1 MWVKILENVNMA
13 TGALFSNKLRSLLTM
28 LGITIGVAS
37 VVLLMSVGQA
47 LEDFVLGE
55 FSSFGS
61 DLVFV
66 FGRAD
71 NSAGDTLNAENDFEI
86 FTPMNEEQLRALQDS
101 LNVPDAS
108 VVAADLAVGD
118 PIEYDGDEYDSQVV
132 GVTPNY
138 IEAYNFTIGIGE
150 SLNWDHQDTSARVAV
165 IGTDVVE
172 EVFDGQYPIGEAIR
186 IGGVN
191 FEVIG
196 VWGEIDSFTN
206 PTINDIVVL
215 PLSTVQRRL
224 IGEREPNGEYPV
236 TSITVKARNSVVVQN
251 VVDQVRTTLRDVN
264 DLDADEADDFVVF
277 SQNQFLDTLDT
288 ITSLLTVFLA
298 TIAGISLVVGGIG
311 VMNIMLVTVTERTR
325 EIGVRKA
332 MGAQRMDILTQFLV
346 ESVTMAVIGGAI
358 GTVIAVILSIAA
370 TLSISGLSITVS
382 VFSILLATLISTI
395 VGVVFGVYPAI
406 RASSMQPI
414 DALRHE

>member
-1 MWVKILENVNMA
+1 MLVKILENVNMA
-13 TGALFSNKLRSLLTM
+13 TTALFSNKLRSLLTM

-47 LEDFVLGE
+47 LEDFVLSE

-71 NSAGDTLNAENDFEI
+71 NAVGDTLNAEDFEI
-86 FTPMNEEQLRALQDS
+86 FSSMNEEQLRELQNPS
-101 LNVPDAS
+101 NVPDAS
-108 VVAADLAVGD
+108 VVAADIAVGD
-118 PIEYDGDEYDSQVV
+118 PVEYNGEAYEPQVV
-132 GVTPNY
+132 GITPNY
-138 IEAYNFTIGIGE
+138 VEAYNFTIGVGE
-150 SLNWDHQDTSARVAV
+150 PLTWDHQETSARVAV

-172 EVFDGQYPIGEAIR
+172 EVFGGQYPVGEIIR
-186 IGGVN
+186 IGDVN

-206 PTINDIVVL
+206 PTVNDIVVL

-236 TSITVKARNSVVVQN
+236 TSITVKARNST
-251 VVDQVRTTLRDVN
+251 VVDDVVEQVRLTLRDVN
-264 DLDADEADDFVVF
+264 DLDADEQDDFVVF

-298 TIAGISLVVGGIG
+298 TIAGISLLVGGIG

-332 MGAQRMDILTQFLV
+332 MGAQRLDILTQFLV
-346 ESVTMAVIGGAI
+346 ESVTMAITGGAI
-358 GTVIAVILSIAA
+358 GTVIAVGLSVIA
-370 TLSISGLSITVS
+370 TLAISGLSITVS
-382 VFSILLATLISTI
+382 VFSILLATFISTL

-406 RASSMQPI
+406 RAAAMQPI

>member
-1 MWVKILENVNMA
+1 MLVKILENVNMA
-13 TGALFSNKLRSLLTM
+13 TTALFSNKLRSLLTM

-71 NSAGDTLNAENDFEI
+71 NSVGDTLNAEDFEI
-86 FTPMNEEQLRALQDS
+86 FSSMNEEQLRELQNPS
-101 LNVPDAS
+101 NVPDAS
-108 VVAADLAVGD
+108 VVAADIAVGD
-118 PIEYDGDEYDSQVV
+118 PVEYNGEEYDSQVV
-132 GVTPNY
+132 GITPNY

-150 SLNWDHQDTSARVAV
+150 PLTWDHQETSARVAV

-172 EVFDGQYPIGEAIR
+172 EVFGGRYPVGEVIR
-186 IGGVN
+186 IGAVN

-206 PTINDIVVL
+206 PEVNDIVVL

-236 TSITVKARNSVVVQN
+236 TSITVKARNSAVVQD
-251 VVDQVRTTLRDVN
+251 VVDQVRLTLRDVN
-264 DLDADEADDFVVF
+264 DLDDDEEDDFVVF
-277 SQNQFLDTLDT
+277 SQNQFLETLDT
-288 ITSLLTVFLA
+288 ITSLLTIFLA

-332 MGAQRMDILTQFLV
+332 MGAQRLDILTQFLV
-346 ESVTMAVIGGAI
+346 ESVTMAITGGAI
-358 GTVIAVILSIAA
+358 GTVIAIGLSVVA
-370 TLSISGLSITVS
+370 TLAISGLNITVS
-382 VFSILLATLISTI
+382 VFSILLATFISTA
-395 VGVVFGVYPAI
+395 VGVIFGVYPAI
-406 RASSMQPI
+406 RASAMQPI

>member
-1 MWVKILENVNMA
+1 MLVKILENVNMA
-13 TGALFSNKLRSLLTM
+13 TTALFSNKLRSLLTM

-47 LEDFVLGE
+47 LEDFVLSE

-71 NSAGDTLNAENDFEI
+71 NAVGDTLNAEDFEI
-86 FTPMNEEQLRALQDS
+86 FSSMNEEQLRELQNPS
-101 LNVPDAS
+101 NVPDAS
-108 VVAADLAVGD
+108 VVAADIAVGD
-118 PIEYDGDEYDSQVV
+118 PVEYNGEAYEPQVV
-132 GVTPNY
+132 GITPNY
-138 IEAYNFTIGIGE
+138 VEAYNFTIGVGE
-150 SLNWDHQDTSARVAV
+150 PLTWDHQETSARVAV

-172 EVFDGQYPIGEAIR
+172 EVFGGQYPVGEIIR
-186 IGGVN
+186 IGDVN

-206 PTINDIVVL
+206 PTVNDIVVL

-236 TSITVKARNSVVVQN
+236 TSITVKARNST
-251 VVDQVRTTLRDVN
+251 VVDDVVEQVRLTLRDVN
-264 DLDADEADDFVVF
+264 DLDADEQDDFVVF

-298 TIAGISLVVGGIG
+298 TIAGISLLVGGIG

-332 MGAQRMDILTQFLV
+332 MGAQRLDILTQFLV
-346 ESVTMAVIGGAI
+346 ESVTMAITGGAI
-358 GTVIAVILSIAA
+358 GTVIAIVLSVIA
-370 TLSISGLSITVS
+370 TLAISGLSITVS
-382 VFSILLATLISTI
+382 VFSILLATFISTL

-406 RASSMQPI
+406 RAAAMQPI